1 MCAGTIENRG
11 TCYRTSRNGDAMKR
25 QLLHT
30 PEGVRDIYNDEC
42 EKKLILQDELLKV
55 QKQYGYHPIQTPT
68 FEFFDTFGREIGT
81 TPSKDLY
88 KFFDREGNT
97 LVLRPDIT
105 PSIARCAAM
114 YFGEENMPIRLCY
127 MGNTFLNNNSYQGR
141 LKESTQLGVEFIGE
155 NSVDADGEIIALVV
169 NNLKAAGLEQF
180 QISIGHADLFRQ
192 LMKAAD
198 FDAEAEETL
207 RDLIL
212 NKNFFGVD
220 EFLER
225 HQVTDDLRS
234 LFSMLG
240 KMYASPKEWAGMKE
254 IALRFPGVA
263 DALSYL
269 QELYE
274 LLEVYDVTKY
284 VSFELGLISSYSYYT
299 GILFSGYT
307 FGSGEPIVKGG
318 RYDGLLSYFGKE
330 APAIGFAL
338 MVDQLLLALE
348 RQKIAISAG
357 QEAEIILYTPQQRKI
372 AATTAE
378 ELRNA
383 GKIVRLHLMNLDSH
397 SIADYR
403 QRYQG
408 QKIIVL
414 EDE

>member
-1 MCAGTIENRG
+1 MQN
-11 TCYRTSRNGDAMKR
+11 KR
-25 QLLHT
+25 LHT

-42 EKKLILQDELLKV
+42 EKKHYILDRMRQV
-55 QKQYGYHPIQTPT
+55 IQSYGYRFIETPT
-68 FEFFDTFGREIGT
+68 FEFFDIFGQEVGT

-97 LVLRPDIT
+97 LVLRPDMT
-105 PSIARCAAM
+105 PSIARAASK
-114 YFGEENMPIRLCY
+114 YFPIETEPVRLCY
-127 MGNTFLNNNSYQGR
+127 EGNVFINNNSYQGR

-240 KMYASPKEWAGMKE
+240 KMYASPKEWTGMKE

>member
-1 MCAGTIENRG
+1 MQN
-11 TCYRTSRNGDAMKR
+11 KR
-25 QLLHT
+25 LHT

-42 EKKLILQDELLKV
+42 EKKHYILDRMRQV
-55 QKQYGYHPIQTPT
+55 IQSYGYRFIETPT
-68 FEFFDTFGREIGT
+68 FEFFDIFGQEVGT

-97 LVLRPDIT
+97 LVLRPDMT
-105 PSIARCAAM
+105 PSIARAASK
-114 YFGEENMPIRLCY
+114 YFPIGTEPVRLCY
-127 MGNTFLNNNSYQGR
+127 EGNVFINNNSYQGR

-240 KMYASPKEWAGMKE
+240 KMYASPKEWAGMNE

>member
-1 MCAGTIENRG
+1 MQN
-11 TCYRTSRNGDAMKR
+11 KR
-25 QLLHT
+25 LHT

-42 EKKLILQDELLKV
+42 EEKHYILDRMRQV
-55 QKQYGYHPIQTPT
+55 IQSYGYRFIETPT
-68 FEFFDTFGREIGT
+68 FEFFDIFGQEVGT

-97 LVLRPDIT
+97 LVLRPDMT
-105 PSIARCAAM
+105 PSIARAASK
-114 YFGEENMPIRLCY
+114 YFPIETEPVRLCY
-127 MGNTFLNNNSYQGR
+127 EGNVFINNNSYQGR

>member
-1 MCAGTIENRG
+1 MQN
-11 TCYRTSRNGDAMKR
+11 KR
-25 QLLHT
+25 LHT

-42 EKKLILQDELLKV
+42 EKKHYILDRMRQV
-55 QKQYGYHPIQTPT
+55 IQSYGYRFIETPT
-68 FEFFDTFGREIGT
+68 FEFFDIFGQEVGT

-97 LVLRPDIT
+97 LVLRPDMT
-105 PSIARCAAM
+105 PSIARAASK
-114 YFGEENMPIRLCY
+114 YFPIETEPVRLCY
-127 MGNTFLNNNSYQGR
+127 EGNVFINNNSYQGR

-234 LFSMLG
+234 FFSMLG
-240 KMYASPKEWAGMKE
+240 KMYASPKEWAGMNE

>member
-1 MCAGTIENRG
+1 MQN
-11 TCYRTSRNGDAMKR
+11 KR
-25 QLLHT
+25 LHT

-42 EKKLILQDELLKV
+42 EKKHYILDRMRQV
-55 QKQYGYHPIQTPT
+55 IQSYGYRFIETPT
-68 FEFFDTFGREIGT
+68 FEFFDIFGQEVGT

-97 LVLRPDIT
+97 LVLRPDMT
-105 PSIARCAAM
+105 PSIARAASK
-114 YFGEENMPIRLCY
+114 YFPIETEPVRLCY
-127 MGNTFLNNNSYQGR
+127 EGNVFINNNSYQGR

-254 IALRFPGVA
+254 IALLFPGVA

-383 GKIVRLHLMNLDSH
+383 GKIVRLHLMDLDSH

>member
-1 MCAGTIENRG
+1 MQN
-11 TCYRTSRNGDAMKR
+11 KR
-25 QLLHT
+25 LHT

-42 EKKLILQDELLKV
+42 EKKHYILDRMRQV
-55 QKQYGYHPIQTPT
+55 IQSYGYRFIETPT
-68 FEFFDTFGREIGT
+68 FEFFDIFGQEVGT

-97 LVLRPDIT
+97 LVLRPDMT
-105 PSIARCAAM
+105 PSIARAASK
-114 YFGEENMPIRLCY
+114 YFPIETEPVRLCY
-127 MGNTFLNNNSYQGR
+127 EGNVFINNNSYQGR

-240 KMYASPKEWAGMKE
+240 KMYASTKEWAGMNE

-383 GKIVRLHLMNLDSH
+383 GKIVRLHLMDLDSH

>member
-1 MCAGTIENRG
+1 MQN
-11 TCYRTSRNGDAMKR
+11 KR
-25 QLLHT
+25 LHT

-42 EKKLILQDELLKV
+42 EKKHYILDRMRQV
-55 QKQYGYHPIQTPT
+55 IQSYGYRFIETPT
-68 FEFFDTFGREIGT
+68 FEFFDIFGQEVGT

-97 LVLRPDIT
+97 LVLRPDMT
-105 PSIARCAAM
+105 PSIARAASK
-114 YFGEENMPIRLCY
+114 YFPIETEPVRLCY
-127 MGNTFLNNNSYQGR
+127 EGNVFINNNSYQGR

-169 NNLKAAGLEQF
+169 NNLKAVGLEQF

-192 LMKAAD
+192 LIKAAD
-198 FDAEAEETL
+198 FDAEAEENL

-220 EFLER
+220 EFLDR
-225 HQVTDDLRS
+225 HQVTNDLRS

-240 KMYASPKEWAGMKE
+240 KMYASPKEWVGMKE

-284 VSFELGLISSYSYYT
+284 ISFELGLISSYSYYT

-338 MVDQLLLALE
+338 MVDQLLLALD
-348 RQKIAISAG
+348 RQKIAVSAG
-357 QEAEIILYTPQQRKI
+357 QKSEIILYTPLQRKI

-383 GKIVRLHLMNLDSH
+383 GKNVRLHLMDLGSH

>member
-1 MCAGTIENRG
+1 MQN
-11 TCYRTSRNGDAMKR
+11 KR
-25 QLLHT
+25 LHT

-42 EKKLILQDELLKV
+42 EKKHYILDRMRQV
-55 QKQYGYHPIQTPT
+55 IQSYGYRFIETPT
-68 FEFFDTFGREIGT
+68 FEFFDIFGQEVGT

-97 LVLRPDIT
+97 LVLRPDMT
-105 PSIARCAAM
+105 PSIARAASK
-114 YFGEENMPIRLCY
+114 YFPIETEPVRLCY
-127 MGNTFLNNNSYQGR
+127 EGNVFINNNSYQGR

-180 QISIGHADLFRQ
+180 QISIGHANLFRE

-198 FDAEAEETL
+198 FDEEAEETL

-225 HQVTDDLRS
+225 HQVKEDLRS

-254 IALRFPGVA
+254 IALRFPGVS

-348 RQKIAISAG
+348 RQKIAIPAG

-372 AATTAE
+372 ATTTAE

-383 GKIVRLHLMNLDSH
+383 GKFVRLHLMDLGSY
-397 SIADYR
+397 SIGDYHEK
-403 QRYQG
+403 YQG

>member
-1 MCAGTIENRG
+1 MQN
-11 TCYRTSRNGDAMKR
+11 KR
-25 QLLHT
+25 LHT

-42 EKKLILQDELLKV
+42 EKKHYILDRMRQV
-55 QKQYGYHPIQTPT
+55 IQSYGYRFIETPT
-68 FEFFDTFGREIGT
+68 FEFFDIFGQEVGT

-97 LVLRPDIT
+97 LVLRPDMT
-105 PSIARCAAM
+105 PSIARAASK
-114 YFGEENMPIRLCY
+114 YFPIETEPVRLCY
-127 MGNTFLNNNSYQGR
+127 EGNVFINNNSYQGR

-234 LFSMLG
+234 LFFMLG

>member
-1 MCAGTIENRG
+1 MQN
-11 TCYRTSRNGDAMKR
+11 KR
-25 QLLHT
+25 LHT

-42 EKKLILQDELLKV
+42 EKKHYILDRMRQV
-55 QKQYGYHPIQTPT
+55 IQSYGYRFIETPT
-68 FEFFDTFGREIGT
+68 FEFFDIFGQEVGT

-97 LVLRPDIT
+97 LVLRPDMT
-105 PSIARCAAM
+105 PSIARAASK
-114 YFGEENMPIRLCY
+114 YFPIETEPVRLCY
-127 MGNTFLNNNSYQGR
+127 EGNVFINNNSYQGR

-207 RDLIL
+207 LDLIL

>member
-1 MCAGTIENRG
+1 MQN
-11 TCYRTSRNGDAMKR
+11 KR
-25 QLLHT
+25 LHT

-42 EKKLILQDELLKV
+42 EKKHYILDRMRQV
-55 QKQYGYHPIQTPT
+55 IQSYGYRFIETPT
-68 FEFFDTFGREIGT
+68 FEFFDIFGQEVGT

-97 LVLRPDIT
+97 LVLRPDMT
-105 PSIARCAAM
+105 PSIARAASK
-114 YFGEENMPIRLCY
+114 YFPIETEPVRLCY
-127 MGNTFLNNNSYQGR
+127 EGNVFINNNSYQGR

-240 KMYASPKEWAGMKE
+240 KMYASPKEWAGMNE

-284 VSFELGLISSYSYYT
+284 VSFELGLISSYSYYI

-383 GKIVRLHLMNLDSH
+383 GKIVRLHLMDLDSH

>member
-1 MCAGTIENRG
+1 MQN
-11 TCYRTSRNGDAMKR
+11 KR
-25 QLLHT
+25 LHT

-42 EKKLILQDELLKV
+42 EKKHYILDRMRQV
-55 QKQYGYHPIQTPT
+55 IQSYGYRFIETPT
-68 FEFFDTFGREIGT
+68 FEFFDIFGQEVGT

-97 LVLRPDIT
+97 LVLRPDMT
-105 PSIARCAAM
+105 PSIARAASK
-114 YFGEENMPIRLCY
+114 YFPIETEPVRLCY
-127 MGNTFLNNNSYQGR
+127 EGNVFINNNSYQGR

-240 KMYASPKEWAGMKE
+240 KMYASPKEWAGMNE

-284 VSFELGLISSYSYYT
+284 VSFEMGLISSYSYYT

-383 GKIVRLHLMNLDSH
+383 GKIVRLHLMDLDSH

>member
-1 MCAGTIENRG
+1 MQ
-11 TCYRTSRNGDAMKR
+11 SKR
-25 QLLHT
+25 LHT

-42 EKKLILQDELLKV
+42 EKKHYILDRMRQV
-55 QKQYGYHPIQTPT
+55 IQSYGYRFIETPT
-68 FEFFDTFGREIGT
+68 FEFFDIFGQEVGT

-97 LVLRPDIT
+97 LVLRPDMT
-105 PSIARCAAM
+105 PSIARAASK
-114 YFGEENMPIRLCY
+114 YFPIETEPVRLCY
-127 MGNTFLNNNSYQGR
+127 EGNVFINNNSYQGR

-240 KMYASPKEWAGMKE
+240 KMYASPKEWAGMNE

>member
-1 MCAGTIENRG
+1 MQN
-11 TCYRTSRNGDAMKR
+11 KR
-25 QLLHT
+25 LHT

-42 EKKLILQDELLKV
+42 EKKHYILDRMRQV
-55 QKQYGYHPIQTPT
+55 IQSYGYRFIETPT
-68 FEFFDTFGREIGT
+68 FEFFDIFGQEVGT

-97 LVLRPDIT
+97 LVLRPDMT
-105 PSIARCAAM
+105 PSIARAASK
-114 YFGEENMPIRLCY
+114 YFPIETEPVRLCY
-127 MGNTFLNNNSYQGR
+127 EGNVFINNNSYQGR

-198 FDAEAEETL
+198 FDAEAEENL

-240 KMYASPKEWAGMKE
+240 KMYASPKEWAGMNE

-307 FGSGEPIVKGG
+307 LGSGEPIVKGG

-383 GKIVRLHLMNLDSH
+383 GKIVRLHLMDLDSH

>member
-1 MCAGTIENRG
+1 MQN
-11 TCYRTSRNGDAMKR
+11 KR
-25 QLLHT
+25 LHT

-42 EKKLILQDELLKV
+42 EKKHYILDRMRQV
-55 QKQYGYHPIQTPT
+55 IQSYGYRFIETPT
-68 FEFFDTFGREIGT
+68 FEFFDIFGQEVGT

-97 LVLRPDIT
+97 LILRPDMT
-105 PSIARCAAM
+105 PSIARAASK
-114 YFGEENMPIRLCY
+114 YFPIETEPVRLCY
-127 MGNTFLNNNSYQGR
+127 EGNVFINNNSYQGR

-240 KMYASPKEWAGMKE
+240 KMYASPKEWAGMNE

>member
-1 MCAGTIENRG
+1 MQN
-11 TCYRTSRNGDAMKR
+11 KR
-25 QLLHT
+25 LHT

-42 EKKLILQDELLKV
+42 EKKHYILDRMRQV
-55 QKQYGYHPIQTPT
+55 IQSYGYRFIETPT
-68 FEFFDTFGREIGT
+68 FEFFDIFGQEVGT

-97 LVLRPDIT
+97 LVLRPDMT
-105 PSIARCAAM
+105 PSIARAASK
-114 YFGEENMPIRLCY
+114 YFPIETEPVRLCY
-127 MGNTFLNNNSYQGR
+127 EGNVFINNNSYQGR

-207 RDLIL
+207 RNLIL

-240 KMYASPKEWAGMKE
+240 KMYASPKEWAGMNE

>member
-1 MCAGTIENRG
+1 MQN
-11 TCYRTSRNGDAMKR
+11 KR
-25 QLLHT
+25 LHT

-42 EKKLILQDELLKV
+42 EKKHYILDRMRQV
-55 QKQYGYHPIQTPT
+55 IQSYGYRFIETPT
-68 FEFFDTFGREIGT
+68 FEFFDIFGQEVGT

-97 LVLRPDIT
+97 LVLRPDMT
-105 PSIARCAAM
+105 PSIARAASK
-114 YFGEENMPIRLCY
+114 YFPIETEPVRLCY
-127 MGNTFLNNNSYQGR
+127 EGNVFINNNSYQGR

-169 NNLKAAGLEQF
+169 NNLKAVGLEQF

-192 LMKAAD
+192 LIKAAD
-198 FDAEAEETL
+198 FDAEAEENL

-220 EFLER
+220 EFLDR
-225 HQVTDDLRS
+225 HQVTNDLRS

-240 KMYASPKEWAGMKE
+240 KMYASPKEWVGMKE

-284 VSFELGLISSYSYYT
+284 ISFELGLISSYSYYT

-338 MVDQLLLALE
+338 MVDQLLLALD
-348 RQKIAISAG
+348 RQKIAVSAG
-357 QEAEIILYTPQQRKI
+357 QKSEIILYTPLQRKI

-383 GKIVRLHLMNLDSH
+383 GKNVRLHLMDLGSH

-403 QRYQG
+403 QRYKG

>member
-1 MCAGTIENRG
+1 MQN
-11 TCYRTSRNGDAMKR
+11 KR
-25 QLLHT
+25 LHT

-42 EKKLILQDELLKV
+42 EKKHYILDRMRQV
-55 QKQYGYHPIQTPT
+55 IQSYGYRFIETPT
-68 FEFFDTFGREIGT
+68 FEVFDIFGQEVGT

-97 LVLRPDIT
+97 LVLRPDMT
-105 PSIARCAAM
+105 PSIARAASK
-114 YFGEENMPIRLCY
+114 YFPIETEPVRLCY
-127 MGNTFLNNNSYQGR
+127 EGNVFINNNSYQGR

>member
-1 MCAGTIENRG
+1 MQN
-11 TCYRTSRNGDAMKR
+11 KR
-25 QLLHT
+25 LHT

-42 EKKLILQDELLKV
+42 EKKHYILDRMRQV
-55 QKQYGYHPIQTPT
+55 IQSYGYRFIETPT
-68 FEFFDTFGREIGT
+68 FEFFDIFGQEVGT

-97 LVLRPDIT
+97 LVLRPDMT
-105 PSIARCAAM
+105 PSIARAEPK
-114 YFGEENMPIRLCY
+114 YFPIETEPVRLCY
-127 MGNTFLNNNSYQGR
+127 EGNVFINNNSYQGR

-240 KMYASPKEWAGMKE
+240 KMYASPKEWAGMNE

>member
-1 MCAGTIENRG
+1 MQN
-11 TCYRTSRNGDAMKR
+11 KR
-25 QLLHT
+25 LHT

-42 EKKLILQDELLKV
+42 EKKHYILDRMRQV
-55 QKQYGYHPIQTPT
+55 IQSYGYRFIETPT
-68 FEFFDTFGREIGT
+68 FEFFDIFGQEVGT

-97 LVLRPDIT
+97 LVLRPDMT
-105 PSIARCAAM
+105 PSIARAASK
-114 YFGEENMPIRLCY
+114 YFPIETEPVRLCY
-127 MGNTFLNNNSYQGR
+127 EGNVFINNNSYQGR

-240 KMYASPKEWAGMKE
+240 KMYASPKEWAGMNE

-338 MVDQLLLALE
+338 MVDQLLLALD

-383 GKIVRLHLMNLDSH
+383 GKIVRLHLMDLDSH

>member
-1 MCAGTIENRG
+1 MQN
-11 TCYRTSRNGDAMKR
+11 KR
-25 QLLHT
+25 LHT

-42 EKKLILQDELLKV
+42 EKKHYILDRMRQV
-55 QKQYGYHPIQTPT
+55 IQSYGYRFIETPT
-68 FEFFDTFGREIGT
+68 FEFFDIFGQEVGT

-97 LVLRPDIT
+97 LVLRPDMT
-105 PSIARCAAM
+105 PSIARAASK
-114 YFGEENMPIRLCY
+114 YFPIETEPVRLCY
-127 MGNTFLNNNSYQGR
+127 EGNVFINNNSYQGR

-155 NSVDADGEIIALVV
+155 NSVDADDEIIALVV

>member
-1 MCAGTIENRG
+1 MQN
-11 TCYRTSRNGDAMKR
+11 KR
-25 QLLHT
+25 LHT

-42 EKKLILQDELLKV
+42 EKKHYILDRMRQV
-55 QKQYGYHPIQTPT
+55 IQSYGYRFIETPT
-68 FEFFDTFGREIGT
+68 FEFFDIFGQEVGT

-97 LVLRPDIT
+97 LVLRPDMT
-105 PSIARCAAM
+105 PSIARAASK
-114 YFGEENMPIRLCY
+114 YFPIETEPVRLCY
-127 MGNTFLNNNSYQGR
+127 EGNVFINNNSYQGR

-234 LFSMLG
+234 LFSMLR
-240 KMYASPKEWAGMKE
+240 KMYASPKEWAGMNE

-383 GKIVRLHLMNLDSH
+383 GKIVRLHLMDLDSH

>member
-1 MCAGTIENRG
+1 MQN
-11 TCYRTSRNGDAMKR
+11 KR
-25 QLLHT
+25 LHT

-42 EKKLILQDELLKV
+42 EKKHYILDRMRQV
-55 QKQYGYHPIQTPT
+55 IQSYGYRFIETPT
-68 FEFFDTFGREIGT
+68 FEFFDIFGQEVGT

-97 LVLRPDIT
+97 LVLRPDMT
-105 PSIARCAAM
+105 PSIARAASK
-114 YFGEENMPIRLCY
+114 YFPIETEPVRLCY
-127 MGNTFLNNNSYQGR
+127 EGNVFINNNSYQGR

-234 LFSMLG
+234 LFSMSG
-240 KMYASPKEWAGMKE
+240 KMYASPKEWAGMNE

>member
-1 MCAGTIENRG
+1 MQN
-11 TCYRTSRNGDAMKR
+11 KR
-25 QLLHT
+25 LHT

-42 EKKLILQDELLKV
+42 EKKHYILDRMRQV
-55 QKQYGYHPIQTPT
+55 IQSYGYRFIETPT
-68 FEFFDTFGREIGT
+68 FEFFDIFGQEVGT

-97 LVLRPDIT
+97 LVLRPDMT
-105 PSIARCAAM
+105 PSIARAASK
-114 YFGEENMPIRLCY
+114 YFPIETEPVRLCY
-127 MGNTFLNNNSYQGR
+127 EGNVFINNNSYQGR

-338 MVDQLLLALE
+338 MVDQLLLTLE

-383 GKIVRLHLMNLDSH
+383 GKIVRLHLMDLDSH

>member
-1 MCAGTIENRG
+1 MQN
-11 TCYRTSRNGDAMKR
+11 KR
-25 QLLHT
+25 LHT

-42 EKKLILQDELLKV
+42 EKKHYILDRMRQV
-55 QKQYGYHPIQTPT
+55 IQSYGYRFIETPT
-68 FEFFDTFGREIGT
+68 FEFFDIFGQEVGT

-97 LVLRPDIT
+97 LVLRPDMT
-105 PSIARCAAM
+105 PSIARAASK
-114 YFGEENMPIRLCY
+114 YFPIETEPVRLCY
-127 MGNTFLNNNSYQGR
+127 EGNVFINNNSYQGR

-180 QISIGHADLFRQ
+180 QISIGHADL
-192 LMKAAD
+192 
-198 FDAEAEETL
+198 DAEAEETL

-240 KMYASPKEWAGMKE
+240 KMYASPKEWAGMNE

>member
-1 MCAGTIENRG
+1 MQN
-11 TCYRTSRNGDAMKR
+11 KR
-25 QLLHT
+25 LHT

-42 EKKLILQDELLKV
+42 EKKHYILDRMRQV
-55 QKQYGYHPIQTPT
+55 IQSYGYRFIETPT
-68 FEFFDTFGREIGT
+68 FEFFDIFGQEVGT

-97 LVLRPDIT
+97 LVLRPDMT
-105 PSIARCAAM
+105 PSIARAASK
-114 YFGEENMPIRLCY
+114 YFPIETEPVRLCY
-127 MGNTFLNNNSYQGR
+127 EGNVFINNNSYQGR

-240 KMYASPKEWAGMKE
+240 KMYASPKEWAGMNE

-383 GKIVRLHLMNLDSH
+383 GKIVRLHLMDLDSH

-408 QKIIVL
+408 QKSIVL

>member
-1 MCAGTIENRG
+1 MQN
-11 TCYRTSRNGDAMKR
+11 KR
-25 QLLHT
+25 LHT

-42 EKKLILQDELLKV
+42 EKKHYILDRMRQV
-55 QKQYGYHPIQTPT
+55 IQSYGYRFIETPT
-68 FEFFDTFGREIGT
+68 FEFFDIFGQEVGT

-97 LVLRPDIT
+97 LVLRPDMT
-105 PSIARCAAM
+105 PSIARAASK
-114 YFGEENMPIRLCY
+114 YFPIETEPVRLCY
-127 MGNTFLNNNSYQGR
+127 EGNVFINNNSYQGR

-180 QISIGHADLFRQ
+180 QISIGHADLFLQ

-383 GKIVRLHLMNLDSH
+383 GKIVRLHLMDLDSH

>member
-1 MCAGTIENRG
+1 MQN
-11 TCYRTSRNGDAMKR
+11 KR
-25 QLLHT
+25 LHT

-42 EKKLILQDELLKV
+42 EKKHYILDRMRQV
-55 QKQYGYHPIQTPT
+55 IQSYGYRFIETPT
-68 FEFFDTFGREIGT
+68 FEFFDIFGQEVGT

-97 LVLRPDIT
+97 LVLRPDMT
-105 PSIARCAAM
+105 PSIARAASK
-114 YFGEENMPIRLCY
+114 YFPIETEPVRLCY
-127 MGNTFLNNNSYQGR
+127 EGNVFINNNSYQGR

-225 HQVTDDLRS
+225 HQVTADLRS

-240 KMYASPKEWAGMKE
+240 KMYASPKEWAGMNE

-383 GKIVRLHLMNLDSH
+383 GKIVRLHLMDLDSH

>member
-1 MCAGTIENRG
+1 MQN
-11 TCYRTSRNGDAMKR
+11 KR
-25 QLLHT
+25 LHT

-42 EKKLILQDELLKV
+42 EKKHYILDRMRQV
-55 QKQYGYHPIQTPT
+55 IQSYGYRFIETPT
-68 FEFFDTFGREIGT
+68 FEFFDIFGQEVGT

-97 LVLRPDIT
+97 LVLRPDMT
-105 PSIARCAAM
+105 PSIARAASK
-114 YFGEENMPIRLCY
+114 YFPIETEPVRLCY
-127 MGNTFLNNNSYQGR
+127 EGNVFINNNSYQGR

-254 IALRFPGVA
+254 IALRVPGVA

>member
-1 MCAGTIENRG
+1 MQN
-11 TCYRTSRNGDAMKR
+11 KR
-25 QLLHT
+25 LHT

-42 EKKLILQDELLKV
+42 EKKHYILDRMRQV
-55 QKQYGYHPIQTPT
+55 IQSYGYRFIETPT
-68 FEFFDTFGREIGT
+68 FEFFDIFGQEVGT
-81 TPSKDLY
+81 TPSKDPY

-97 LVLRPDIT
+97 LVLLPDMT
-105 PSIARCAAM
+105 PSIARAASK
-114 YFGEENMPIRLCY
+114 YFPIETEPVRLCY
-127 MGNTFLNNNSYQGR
+127 EGNVFINNNSYQGR

-240 KMYASPKEWAGMKE
+240 KMYASPKEWAGMNE

-348 RQKIAISAG
+348 RQKITISAG

>member
-1 MCAGTIENRG
+1 MQN
-11 TCYRTSRNGDAMKR
+11 KR
-25 QLLHT
+25 LHT

-42 EKKLILQDELLKV
+42 EKKHYILDRMRQV
-55 QKQYGYHPIQTPT
+55 IQSYGYRFIETPT
-68 FEFFDTFGREIGT
+68 FEFFDIFGQEVGT

-97 LVLRPDIT
+97 LVLRPDMT
-105 PSIARCAAM
+105 PSIARAASK
-114 YFGEENMPIRLCY
+114 YFPIETEPVRLCY
-127 MGNTFLNNNSYQGR
+127 EGNVFINNNSYQGR

-240 KMYASPKEWAGMKE
+240 KMYASPKEWAGMNE

-383 GKIVRLHLMNLDSH
+383 GKIVRLHLMDLASH

>member
-1 MCAGTIENRG
+1 MQN
-11 TCYRTSRNGDAMKR
+11 KR
-25 QLLHT
+25 LHT

-42 EKKLILQDELLKV
+42 EKKHYILDRMRQV
-55 QKQYGYHPIQTPT
+55 IQSYGYRFIETPT
-68 FEFFDTFGREIGT
+68 FEFFDIFGQEVGT

-97 LVLRPDIT
+97 LVLRPDMT
-105 PSIARCAAM
+105 PSIARAASK
-114 YFGEENMPIRLCY
+114 YFPIESEPVRLSY
-127 MGNTFLNNNSYQGR
+127 EGNVFINNNSYQGR

-198 FDAEAEETL
+198 FDEEAEETL

-225 HQVTDDLRS
+225 HQVKEDLRS

-240 KMYASPKEWAGMKE
+240 KMYASPKEWADMKE
-254 IALRFPGVA
+254 IALRFPGVS

-284 VSFELGLISSYSYYT
+284 VAFELGLISSYSYYT

-348 RQKIAISAG
+348 RQKIAIPAG

-383 GKIVRLHLMNLDSH
+383 GKLVRLHLMDLKSH
-397 SIADYR
+397 SIGDYR
-403 QRYQG
+403 EKYQG

>member
-1 MCAGTIENRG
+1 MQN
-11 TCYRTSRNGDAMKR
+11 KR
-25 QLLHT
+25 LHT

-42 EKKLILQDELLKV
+42 EKKHYILDRMRQV
-55 QKQYGYHPIQTPT
+55 IQSYGYRFIETPT
-68 FEFFDTFGREIGT
+68 FEFFDIFGQEVGT

-97 LVLRPDIT
+97 LVLRPDMT
-105 PSIARCAAM
+105 PSIARAASK
-114 YFGEENMPIRLCY
+114 YFPIETEPVRLCY
-127 MGNTFLNNNSYQGR
+127 EGNVFINNNSYQGR

-240 KMYASPKEWAGMKE
+240 KMYASPKEWAGMNE

-348 RQKIAISAG
+348 RQKIAISAE

>member
-1 MCAGTIENRG
+1 MQN
-11 TCYRTSRNGDAMKR
+11 KR
-25 QLLHT
+25 LHT

-42 EKKLILQDELLKV
+42 EKKHYILDRMRQV
-55 QKQYGYHPIQTPT
+55 IQSYGYRFIETPT
-68 FEFFDTFGREIGT
+68 FEFFDIFGQEVGT

-97 LVLRPDIT
+97 LVLRPDMT
-105 PSIARCAAM
+105 PSIARAASK
-114 YFGEENMPIRLCY
+114 YFPIETEPVRLCY
-127 MGNTFLNNNSYQGR
+127 EGNVFINNNSYQGR

-198 FDAEAEETL
+198 FDAEAEENL

-240 KMYASPKEWAGMKE
+240 KMYASPKEWAGMNE

-383 GKIVRLHLMNLDSH
+383 GKIVRLHLMDLDSH

>member
-1 MCAGTIENRG
+1 MQN
-11 TCYRTSRNGDAMKR
+11 KR
-25 QLLHT
+25 LHT

-42 EKKLILQDELLKV
+42 EKKHYILDRMRQV
-55 QKQYGYHPIQTPT
+55 IQSYGYRFIETPT
-68 FEFFDTFGREIGT
+68 FEFFDIFGQEVGT

-97 LVLRPDIT
+97 LVLRPDMT
-105 PSIARCAAM
+105 PSIARAASK
-114 YFGEENMPIRLCY
+114 YFPIETEPVRLCY
-127 MGNTFLNNNSYQGR
+127 EGNVFINNNSYQGR

-408 QKIIVL
+408 QKIMVL